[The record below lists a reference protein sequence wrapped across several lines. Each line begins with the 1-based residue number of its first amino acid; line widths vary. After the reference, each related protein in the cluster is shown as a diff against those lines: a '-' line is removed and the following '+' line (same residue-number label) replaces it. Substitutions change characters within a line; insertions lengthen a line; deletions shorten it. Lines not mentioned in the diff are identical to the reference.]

1 MRKHTKTILGV
12 LVSVAAVFAIL
23 HNINLADVAHA
34 TAGTSGSLV
43 FAGVLS
49 VGMGYVIRSFRWW
62 RMLRLKNHSIS
73 LGTSAGVL
81 MASFAANNVLPL
93 RAGDALRV
101 FGFRTVLRLP
111 STFVLATVVL
121 ERLLDLLS
129 LLLLGLCF
137 IRTGG
142 LTAMPVQMVRL
153 VQVLSL
159 GGMALLIAILVF
171 SKQLKICSLWLL
183 GRCVPQTDRRDKT
196 ELAIRNVAGLFESIS
211 LLEAGHLALLS
222 AAAWM
227 FEAVLYVCVARAM
240 HLHVSVSWL
249 AMALLAANLSAI
261 VPSSPGYVGT
271 FHAAIL
277 AMLLLAGVE
286 RNAATAYAVVVHA
299 VLWAGITF
307 AGGVAYLLLR
317 GKAAQPVQDSTGEI
331 V

>member
-1 MRKHTKTILGV
+1 
-12 LVSVAAVFAIL
+12 
-23 HNINLADVAHA
+23 
-34 TAGTSGSLV
+34 
-43 FAGVLS
+43 
-49 VGMGYVIRSFRWW
+49 
-62 RMLRLKNHSIS
+62 MLRLKNHSIS

-101 FGFRTVLRLP
+101 FGFRTALRLP

-142 LTAMPVQMVRL
+142 LTAMPVHMVGL

-183 GRCVPQTDRRDKT
+183 GRFPQTDRRDKT

-227 FEAVLYVCVARAM
+227 FEGVLYVCVARAM
-240 HLHVSVSWL
+240 HLHVSLSWL

-299 VLWAGITF
+299 VLWVGITF

-317 GKAAQPVQDSTGEI
+317 GKAPQPVQDSTGEI